1 MEDPW
6 INAMSHAA
14 LALIHRHSGDAGTE
28 REHIVE
34 LEKSGGWE
42 SVDQSWIE
50 AIEEALSQ
58 IRSAPNRDD

>member
-1 MEDPW
+1 MKAP
-6 INAMSHAA
+6 
-14 LALIHRHSGDAGTE
+14 GDAETE